1 MSQSFST
8 SLSDPSPTA
17 TNNRNLDSILV
28 AENLSKSFGA
38 TQALRKADLRC
49 RAGEVHALLGA
60 NGAGKSTLVRLLS
73 GVIRPD
79 TGTILLRGQNVRFSS
94 PKQAAVAGLAT
105 VFQELSLFP
114 HLTVAQNILIGQ
126 EPTSRIG
133 WIKEDKVLTR
143 AEGILS
149 LLGEKT
155 VDPSAMVETLS
166 LGQRQVVEIAKALSH
181 QPDILL
187 LDEATSALGPEESA
201 RLFAL
206 VRSLRDSG
214 KGIIFISHRM
224 EEIEAIADRITIL
237 KDGETVGHLT
247 RDQFD
252 RSHIFRLML
261 GTELSRSIDTKKAEK
276 NPSQPNAGPIIR
288 VENLELK
295 RRLHDVS
302 FEAWP
307 GEILGLAGLEG
318 QGQVALLH
326 LLFGMYRR
334 GYSGLVTING
344 RTGLPRTPWHA
355 TKLGLGLIPED
366 RKTQG
371 AILPLSVEANF
382 SLSSLNGL
390 TNGFG
395 LIRRSREQS
404 LVRQLTSRL
413 AVKTTNP
420 GEPIAKLSGGN
431 QQKVVIGK
439 WLARN
444 PSIFLFCDPTRGV
457 DIAAKASIYDI
468 VRRLAADGKGI
479 IYYSTEHEE
488 LVSLCDRVMVFR
500 DGRITGSLSGADLN
514 HHNLLALSFG
524 SQQKSGDLAQRLV
537 GHSPAQ
543 PGEEGSE
550 DDADRRRP
558 Q

>member
-1 MSQSFST
+1 MSHFPST
-8 SLSDPSPTA
+8 SLSDLTTRAANNGNFRSP
-17 TNNRNLDSILV
+17 ILV

-38 TQALRKADLRC
+38 TQALKKADLNC
-49 RAGEVHALLGA
+49 AAGEVHALLGA

-79 TGTILLRGQNVRFSS
+79 AGTIQLRNRNVRFSG
-94 PKQAAVAGLAT
+94 PKQAAIAGLAT

-126 EPTSRIG
+126 EPTSRMG
-133 WIKEDKVLTR
+133 WIKEDKILAR
-143 AEGILS
+143 AKEILS
-149 LLGEKT
+149 LLGES
-155 VDPSAMVETLS
+155 VIDPSALVESLS

-201 RLFAL
+201 RLFTL

-224 EEIEAIADRITIL
+224 EEIEAIADRITVL

-252 RSHIFRLML
+252 RSQIFRLML
-261 GTELSRSIDTKKAEK
+261 GSELSRSINIKRPAPEHRR
-276 NPSQPNAGPIIR
+276 SPNGRPIIQ

-295 RRLHDVS
+295 RRLHSIS
-302 FEAWP
+302 FELWP

-334 GYSGLVTING
+334 GYSGLVKING
-344 RTGLPRTPWHA
+344 QTGLPRTPWQA
-355 TKLGLGLIPED
+355 TQLGLGLIPED

-371 AILPLSVEANF
+371 AILPLSVETNF
-382 SLSSLNGL
+382 SLASLSRL
-390 TNGFG
+390 TNRLG
-395 LIRRSREQS
+395 LIKRAEEKSI
-404 LVRQLTSRL
+404 VRQLMASL
-413 AVKTTNP
+413 AVKTSNP
-420 GEPIAKLSGGN
+420 RDPIVQLSGGN

-444 PSIFLFCDPTRGV
+444 PSVFLFCDPTRGV
-457 DIAAKASIYDI
+457 DIAAKASIYNI
-468 VRRLAADGKGI
+468 VRQLAADGKGV
-479 IYYSTEHEE
+479 IYYSTEYEE
-488 LVSLCDRVMVFR
+488 LISLCGRVLVFR
-500 DGRITGSLSGADLN
+500 DGQISGSLAGEELN

-524 SQQKSGDLAQRLV
+524 SQQR
-537 GHSPAQ
+537 
-543 PGEEGSE
+543 PGGE
-550 DDADRRRP
+550 AHI

>member
-8 SLSDPSPTA
+8 SLSDPSRA
-17 TNNRNLDSILV
+17 VTNNSNPDSILV
-28 AENLSKSFGA
+28 AENLTKSFGA

-133 WIKEDKVLTR
+133 WIKEHEVLIR

-149 LLGEKT
+149 LLGESKI
-155 VDPSAMVETLS
+155 DPSAMVETLS

-206 VRSLRDSG
+206 VRSLRNSG

-224 EEIEAIADRITIL
+224 EEIEAIADRMTIL
-237 KDGETVGHLT
+237 KDGETAGHLT

-261 GTELSRSIDTKKAEK
+261 GTELSRSIDIKKAEK
-276 NPSQPNAGPIIR
+276 KPSQPNARPIIQ

-334 GYSGLVTING
+334 GYSGRVTVNG
-344 RTGLPRTPWHA
+344 RTGFPRTPWHA

-371 AILPLSVEANF
+371 AILPLSAKMNF
-382 SLSSLNGL
+382 SLSSLNAL
-390 TNGFG
+390 TNPFG

-404 LVRQLTSRL
+404 LVRQLTSSL
-413 AVKTTNP
+413 AVKTANP

-457 DIAAKASIYDI
+457 DIAAKASIYEI
-468 VRRLAADGKGI
+468 VRRLAADEKGI

-488 LVSLCDRVMVFR
+488 LVSLCDRVLVFR
-500 DGRITGSLSGADLN
+500 DGGISGSLSGAELN

-524 SQQKSGDLAQRLV
+524 SQ
-537 GHSPAQ
+537 SPAQ
-543 PGEEGSE
+543 PGEGGTE
-550 DDADRRRP
+550 DDAGRERP

>member
-8 SLSDPSPTA
+8 SLSDPSRTA

-79 TGTILLRGQNVRFSS
+79 TGTILLRGQNFRFSS

-149 LLGEKT
+149 LLGEST
-155 VDPSAMVETLS
+155 IDPSAMVETLS

-247 RDQFD
+247 RDHFD

-261 GTELSRSIDTKKAEK
+261 GTELSRSIDIKKAEK
-276 NPSQPNAGPIIR
+276 KRSQPNARPIIQ

-334 GYSGLVTING
+334 GYSGRVTING

-371 AILPLSVEANF
+371 AILPLSVETNF

-390 TNGFG
+390 TNRFG

-404 LVRQLTSRL
+404 LVRQLTSTL

-488 LVSLCDRVMVFR
+488 LVSLCDRVLVFR
-500 DGRITGSLSGADLN
+500 DGRISGSLSGAELD

-524 SQQKSGDLAQRLV
+524 SQKRSGDLSYQLV

-543 PGEEGSE
+543 PGEGESE
-550 DDADRRRP
+550 DDAGRERP

>member
-8 SLSDPSPTA
+8 SLSDPSTTP
-17 TNNRNLDSILV
+17 TNNRNLDLILV

-38 TQALRKADLRC
+38 TQALRKADLLC

-126 EPTSRIG
+126 EPTSRLG
-133 WIKEDKVLTR
+133 WIKEDKVITR

-149 LLGEKT
+149 LLGENT
-155 VDPSAMVETLS
+155 IDPSAMVETLS
-166 LGQRQVVEIAKALSH
+166 LGQRQVVEMAKALSH

-276 NPSQPNAGPIIR
+276 KPSQPNARSIIR

-334 GYSGLVTING
+334 GYSGRVTING

-371 AILPLSVEANF
+371 AILPLSVETNF
-382 SLSSLNGL
+382 SLSCLNGL
-390 TNGFG
+390 TNRFG

-404 LVRQLTSRL
+404 LVRQLTSSL

-479 IYYSTEHEE
+479 VYYSTEHEE
-488 LVSLCDRVMVFR
+488 LVSLCDRVLVFR
-500 DGRITGSLSGADLN
+500 DGRISGSLSGAELN

-524 SQQKSGDLAQRLV
+524 SQQKSGDLAHHLAGQ
-537 GHSPAQ
+537 SPAR
-543 PGEEGSE
+543 PGQEGSE
-550 DDADRRRP
+550 DEADRGRP

>member
-1 MSQSFST
+1 MSHCPST
-8 SLSDPSPTA
+8 SLSDLTA
-17 TNNRNLDSILV
+17 TAATNGKFSSPILV
-28 AENLSKSFGA
+28 ADNLSKSFGA
-38 TQALRKADLRC
+38 TQALKKADLRC
-49 RAGEVHALLGA
+49 AAGEVHALLGA
-60 NGAGKSTLVRLLS
+60 NGAGKSTLVRVLS

-79 TGTILLRGQNVRFSS
+79 TGTIQLRGREVRFSG

-126 EPTSRIG
+126 EPTSSIG
-133 WIKEDKVLTR
+133 WIKEDKIIVQ
-143 AEGILS
+143 AKEILARLNES
-149 LLGEKT
+149 AI
-155 VDPSAMVETLS
+155 DPSAMVESLS

-187 LDEATSALGPEESA
+187 LDEATSALGPEESS

-261 GTELSRSIDTKKAEK
+261 GSELSRSIASKTQVPE
-276 NPSQPNAGPIIR
+276 NRSSTPHLRPMIQ
-288 VENLELK
+288 VEHLELK
-295 RRLHDVS
+295 RRLHGVS
-302 FEAWP
+302 FEVWP

-334 GYSGLVTING
+334 GYSGLVKING
-344 RTGLPRTPWHA
+344 QTGVPRTPWQA

-371 AILPLSVEANF
+371 VVLPLSVETNLSLA
-382 SLSSLNGL
+382 SLSRL
-390 TNGFG
+390 TNRLG
-395 LIRRSREQS
+395 LIKRAEEQS
-404 LVRQLTSRL
+404 VVCQLASSL
-413 AVKTTNP
+413 AVKTSNP
-420 GEPIAKLSGGN
+420 GEPIARLSGGN

-444 PSIFLFCDPTRGV
+444 PSVFLLCDPTRGV
-457 DIAAKASIYDI
+457 DIAAKASIYNL
-468 VRRLAADGKGI
+468 VRQLAADGKAV

-488 LVSLCDRVMVFR
+488 LISLCDRVLVFR
-500 DGRITGSLSGADLN
+500 DGRISGSLAGEELN
-514 HHNLLALSFG
+514 HHNLLALAFG
-524 SQQKSGDLAQRLV
+524 SRLR
-537 GHSPAQ
+537 S
-543 PGEEGSE
+543 GSE
-550 DDADRRRP
+550 AEN

>member
-1 MSQSFST
+1 MSHFAST
-8 SLSDPSPTA
+8 SLSDLSTTRA
-17 TNNRNLDSILV
+17 NNGNLSAPILI

-38 TQALRKADLRC
+38 TQALKKADLSC
-49 RAGEVHALLGA
+49 AAGEVHALLGA
-60 NGAGKSTLVRLLS
+60 NGAGKSTLVRVLS

-79 TGTILLRGQNVRFSS
+79 NGTIRLRGQNVRFSG

-126 EPTSRIG
+126 EPTSSLG
-133 WIKEDKVLTR
+133 WIKEDKINAR
-143 AEGILS
+143 AKEILA
-149 LLGEKT
+149 LLGEIAI
-155 VDPSAMVETLS
+155 DPSSLVETLS

-201 RLFAL
+201 RLFTL
-206 VRSLRDSG
+206 VRSLRAAG

-247 RDQFD
+247 RDEFD
-252 RSHIFRLML
+252 RAHIFRLML
-261 GTELSRSIDTKKAEK
+261 GGELSRSINTKRPGHAHPPAKT
-276 NPSQPNAGPIIR
+276 NDPPIIE

-295 RRLHDVS
+295 RRLHGIS
-302 FEAWP
+302 FELWP

-334 GYSGLVTING
+334 GYSGLVKING
-344 RTGLPRTPWHA
+344 QPGIPRTPWHA

-371 AILPLSVEANF
+371 AILPLSVETNF
-382 SLSSLNGL
+382 SLASLSRL
-390 TNGFG
+390 TNHLG
-395 LIRRSREQS
+395 LIKRAEEESI
-404 LVRQLTSRL
+404 VRQLIASL
-413 AVKTTNP
+413 AVKTANSR
-420 GEPIAKLSGGN
+420 EPIARLSGGN

-444 PSIFLFCDPTRGV
+444 PSIYLFCDPTRGV
-457 DIAAKASIYDI
+457 DIAAKASIYNL
-468 VRRLAADGKGI
+468 VRQLAADGKGVV
-479 IYYSTEHEE
+479 YYSTEHEE
-488 LVSLCDRVMVFR
+488 LISLCERVLVFR
-500 DGRITGSLSGADLN
+500 DGRISGSLAGAELI

-524 SQQKSGDLAQRLV
+524 SQG
-537 GHSPAQ
+537 
-543 PGEEGSE
+543 
-550 DDADRRRP
+550 
-558 Q
+558 

>member
-38 TQALRKADLRC
+38 TQALRKAELRC

-276 NPSQPNAGPIIR
+276 NPSQPNADPIIR

-307 GEILGLAGLEG
+307 GEILGLSGLEG

-344 RTGLPRTPWHA
+344 RTGLPRSPWHA

-395 LIRRSREQS
+395 LIRHSREQS

-468 VRRLAADGKGI
+468 VRQLAADGKGI

-488 LVSLCDRVMVFR
+488 LVSLCDRVIVFR

-524 SQQKSGDLAQRLV
+524 SQQKSGDLAHRLV
-537 GHSPAQ
+537 GHNPAQ
-543 PGEEGSE
+543 PGEEGNE
-550 DDADRRRP
+550 DDADRGRP

>member
-17 TNNRNLDSILV
+17 TNNRNLDPILV

-149 LLGEKT
+149 LLGENT
-155 VDPSAMVETLS
+155 IDPSAMVETLS

-261 GTELSRSIDTKKAEK
+261 GTELSRTIDTKKAEK

-288 VENLELK
+288 VENLKLK

-355 TKLGLGLIPED
+355 TKLGIGLIPED

-371 AILPLSVEANF
+371 AILPLSVETNF
-382 SLSSLNGL
+382 SLSSLSGL

-404 LVRQLTSRL
+404 LVRQLTSSL

-488 LVSLCDRVMVFR
+488 LVSLCDRVLVFR
-500 DGRITGSLSGADLN
+500 DGRITGSLSGAELN

-524 SQQKSGDLAQRLV
+524 SQQKTGDLSHHLV
-537 GHSPAQ
+537 GHSPAR

-550 DDADRRRP
+550 GDADRRRP

>member
-8 SLSDPSPTA
+8 SLSDPTTTA
-17 TNNRNLDSILV
+17 TNSRNLDSLLV

-38 TQALRKADLRC
+38 TQALKKADLRC

-143 AEGILS
+143 AEEILS
-149 LLGEKT
+149 LLGESAI
-155 VDPSAMVETLS
+155 DPSAMVESLS

-261 GTELSRSIDTKKAEK
+261 GTELSRSIDTNKAEQK
-276 NPSQPNAGPIIR
+276 PSQPSARPIIQ

-302 FEAWP
+302 FEVWP

-334 GYSGLVTING
+334 GYSGQVTING
-344 RTGLPRTPWHA
+344 QTGLPRTPWEA

-371 AILPLSVEANF
+371 AILPLSVETNF
-382 SLSSLNGL
+382 SLASLSGL
-390 TNGFG
+390 TNWLG
-395 LIRRSREQS
+395 LIRRNREQS
-404 LVRQLTSRL
+404 LVRQLTSSL

-468 VRRLAADGKGI
+468 VRRLAADRKGI

-488 LVSLCDRVMVFR
+488 LVSLCDRVLVFR
-500 DGRITGSLSGADLN
+500 DGRISGSLSGGELN

-524 SQQKSGDLAQRLV
+524 SQPKIKELSRHLP
-537 GHSPAQ
+537 GHSPALRDE
-543 PGEEGSE
+543 GGSE
-550 DDADRRRP
+550 AEADEGKAE
-558 Q
+558 

>member
-1 MSQSFST
+1 MSHSFST
-8 SLSDPSPTA
+8 SLSDP
-17 TNNRNLDSILV
+17 TNSGVNPRDPNAILI
-28 AENLSKSFGA
+28 AENLTKSFGA
-38 TQALRKADLRC
+38 TQALRRADLRC
-49 RAGEVHALLGA
+49 WPGEVHALLGA

-73 GVIRPD
+73 GVMRPD
-79 TGTILLRGQNVRFSS
+79 AGSIRLRGKNVRFSG

-126 EPTSRIG
+126 EPTSPAG
-133 WIKEDKVLTR
+133 WIREGKIIAGAKE
-143 AEGILS
+143 ILRT
-149 LLGEKT
+149 LGENAI
-155 VDPSAMVETLS
+155 DPSTLVENLS
-166 LGQRQVVEIAKALSH
+166 LGQRQVIEIAKALSH

-201 RLFAL
+201 RLFTL

-252 RSHIFRLML
+252 RSEIFRLML
-261 GTELSRSIDTKKAEK
+261 GPELSRSINVARPESKPAQAEV
-276 NPSQPNAGPIIR
+276 QPIVK

-295 RRLHDVS
+295 RRLHGVS
-302 FEAWP
+302 FALRP

-334 GYSGLVTING
+334 GYSGSVTING
-344 RTGLPRTPWHA
+344 QNGLPRTPWHA

-371 AILPLSVEANF
+371 AILPLSVETNF
-382 SLSSLNGL
+382 TLASLSRL
-390 TNGFG
+390 TNRFG
-395 LIRRSREQS
+395 LIQRSQERS
-404 LVRQLTSRL
+404 VVRNLTADL
-413 AVKTTNP
+413 AVKTASP
-420 GEPIAKLSGGN
+420 GEPIGKLSGGN

-439 WLARN
+439 WLARG
-444 PSIFLFCDPTRGV
+444 PSVFLFCDPTRGV
-457 DIAAKASIYDI
+457 DIAAKASIYNI
-468 VRRLAADGKGI
+468 VRQLATQGKGI

-488 LVSLCDRVMVFR
+488 LVSLCDRVLVFR
-500 DGRITGSLSGADLN
+500 DGRIGGSLTGAELN

-524 SQQKSGDLAQRLV
+524 SQRI
-537 GHSPAQ
+537 
-543 PGEEGSE
+543 
-550 DDADRRRP
+550 RR